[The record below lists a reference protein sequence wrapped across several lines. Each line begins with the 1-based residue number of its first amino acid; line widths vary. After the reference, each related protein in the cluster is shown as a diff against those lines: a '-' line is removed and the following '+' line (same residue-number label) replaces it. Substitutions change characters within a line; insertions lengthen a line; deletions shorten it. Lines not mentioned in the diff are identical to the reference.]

1 MNLDRSLIKQQA
13 RTIIKNKVMK
23 LFLTF
28 FIVTLCASAVNITF
42 SVVNNVYS
50 TRYTNYYSDLF
61 DNYDDYYDDDYYYGG
76 GNSDFG
82 YFDDFG
88 TENGDSYDYGNDFYS
103 FGAEIPMIKAQNP
116 FTALA
121 VANVFSLVSIAA
133 TVLLLPLTIALSYF
147 FVEFIK
153 GKEYELG
160 AGITSVFTNAF
171 KVDYGKKIALGLLK
185 GVLMY
190 VLTILFVIPG
200 LIFNYSSYFAYE
212 LMCEYP
218 NLSPWEAIKL
228 SKKMIKGNRSELF
241 VLDLSFIPWMFLCIF
256 IFPIIYVVPYYWTT
270 KALYYE
276 NFKLRALAM
285 GRITE
290 DDFLSEQE
298 IYMKYMSQ
306 VQQGAGYSQNNGTS
320 YNQGQTSQQGNTYTA
335 NQTQQG
341 NPFTNGYTNP
351 NGAGANPY
359 TTGYANNYNAQ
370 NNASGFNNNQQAG
383 NPNANM
389 YNMFG
394 APVYYQPPAN
404 NTIIP
409 PQQFTN
415 DGSVPKRDIYSN
427 MTSSTVSQDDAAGE
441 TAQPKPDFTVTEP
454 QEPEFTQPVEPTEE
468 FVEPTEPT
476 APEDFTQQADEPI
489 VTEQTNEQTTP
500 AEETVFTQQTDN
512 STVAEQTDNQPKA
525 DE

>member
-28 FIVTLCASAVNITF
+28 FIVTLCVSAINITF
-42 SVVNNVYS
+42 SVVSNIYN
-50 TRYTNYYSDLF
+50 TRFTSYYSDLF
-61 DNYDDYYDDDYYYGG
+61 DDYNDDDYYYDG

-88 TENGDSYDYGNDFYS
+88 TENGDSYDYGNDFHS

-116 FTALA
+116 FAALA
-121 VANVFSLVSIAA
+121 VTNVLSLVSIAA
-133 TVLLLPLTIALSYF
+133 TVLLLPLSISLSYF

-160 AGITSVFTNAF
+160 AGISSVFKNAF
-171 KVDYGKKIALGLLK
+171 KVDYGKKLALGILISAL
-185 GVLMY
+185 VY
-190 VLTILFVIPG
+190 VLSLLFIIPG
-200 LIFNYSSYFAYE
+200 IIFSYSSYFAYE

-256 IFPIIYVVPYYWTT
+256 IFPIIYVAPYYMTT
-270 KALYYE
+270 KALYYQ

-298 IYMKYMSQ
+298 KYMKYMSQ
-306 VQQGAGYSQNNGTS
+306 AQQGAGYSQNNGTA
-320 YNQGQTSQQGNTYTA
+320 YNQGQTSQQGNTYNA
-335 NQTQQG
+335 YQTQQG

-359 TTGYANNYNAQ
+359 STSYANNYNAQ
-370 NNASGFNNNQQAG
+370 NNASGFNSNQQAG

-415 DGSVPKRDIYSN
+415 DGSVPQRDIYSN
-427 MTSSTVSQDDAAGE
+427 MTSSTVAQDGTAGE

-454 QEPEFTQPVEPTEE
+454 QEPEFTQPVEPTEN

-476 APEDFTQQADEPI
+476 APEDFTPQADEPTA
-489 VTEQTNEQTTP
+489 TEQTDT
-500 AEETVFTQQTDN
+500 
-512 STVAEQTDNQPKA
+512 QPKA

>member
-28 FIVTLCASAVNITF
+28 FIVTLCASAINITV
-42 SVVNNVYS
+42 SVVSNVYS
-50 TRYTNYYSDLF
+50 TRSTNYYSDLF
-61 DNYDDYYDDDYYYGG
+61 DDYDDYYDGDYYYDG

-88 TENGDSYDYGNDFYS
+88 TENGDSYDYGNDFHS

-116 FTALA
+116 FTTLA
-121 VANVFSLVSIAA
+121 VANVLALVSLVA
-133 TVLLLPLTIALSYF
+133 TILLVPLSIALSYF

-171 KVDYGKKIALGLLK
+171 KVDYGKKIALGLIK
-185 GVLMY
+185 GLLIY
-190 VLTILFVIPG
+190 VLTILFIIPG
-200 LIFNYSSYFAYE
+200 IIFNYSSYFAYE

-241 VLDLSFIPWMFLCIF
+241 VLDLSFIPWIFLCIF

-276 NFKLRALAM
+276 NFKLRALAI

-290 DDFLSEQE
+290 DDFLSEQQR
-298 IYMKYMSQ
+298 YMKYMSQ
-306 VQQGAGYSQNNGTS
+306 AQQGTGYSQNNGTA
-320 YNQGQTSQQGNTYTA
+320 YNQGQTSQQGSTYNTY
-335 NQTQQG
+335 QTQQG

-359 TTGYANNYNAQ
+359 TTGYQSNYNAP
-370 NNASGFNNNQQAG
+370 NNASGFNNQQTGNQ
-383 NPNANM
+383 NSNM

-409 PQQFTN
+409 PQQFAG
-415 DGSVPKRDIYSN
+415 DGRPPQRDIYSN
-427 MTSSTVSQDDAAGE
+427 MTSSTVSQDGTAGE

-476 APEDFTQQADEPI
+476 APEDFTQQAYEP
-489 VTEQTNEQTTP
+489 T
-500 AEETVFTQQTDN
+500 A
-512 STVAEQTDNQPKA
+512 SEQTDTQPKA

>member
-28 FIVTLCASAVNITF
+28 FIVTLCTSAINITF
-42 SVVNNVYS
+42 SVVSNVYS

-61 DNYDDYYDDDYYYGG
+61 DDYDDYYYDG

-228 SKKMIKGNRSELF
+228 SKKMIRGNRSELF

-270 KALYYE
+270 RALYYE
-276 NFKLRALAM
+276 NFKLRALAI

-298 IYMKYMSQ
+298 KYMKYMSQ
-306 VQQGAGYSQNNGTS
+306 VQQGADYSQNNGTA

-341 NPFTNGYTNP
+341 NPFTNGYTTPNSAGTNT

-359 TTGYANNYNAQ
+359 TTGYQNNYNAP
-370 NNASGFNNNQQAG
+370 NNGNGFNNQQAG

-389 YNMFG
+389 YKMFG

-415 DGSVPKRDIYSN
+415 DGRPPQRDIYSN
-427 MTSSTVSQDDAAGE
+427 MSSSTVAQDGTAGE

-468 FVEPTEPT
+468 FVEPT
-476 APEDFTQQADEPI
+476 APEDFTPQADEPT
-489 VTEQTNEQTTP
+489 VTEQTGEQTQTTP
-500 AEETVFTQQTDN
+500 AEETVFTQQADEPTA
-512 STVAEQTDNQPKA
+512 TEQTDNQPKA

>member
-28 FIVTLCASAVNITF
+28 FIVTLCASAINITV
-42 SVVNNVYS
+42 SVVSNVYS
-50 TRYTNYYSDLF
+50 TRSTNYYSDLF
-61 DNYDDYYDDDYYYGG
+61 DDYDDYYDGDYYYDG

-88 TENGDSYDYGNDFYS
+88 TENGDSYDYGNDFHS

-116 FTALA
+116 FTTLA
-121 VANVFSLVSIAA
+121 VANVLALVSLVA
-133 TVLLLPLTIALSYF
+133 TILLVPLSIALSYF

-171 KVDYGKKIALGLLK
+171 KVDYGKKIALGLIK
-185 GVLMY
+185 GLLIY
-190 VLTILFVIPG
+190 VLTILFIIPG
-200 LIFNYSSYFAYE
+200 IIFNYSSYFAYE

-241 VLDLSFIPWMFLCIF
+241 VLDLSFIPWIFLCIF

-276 NFKLRALAM
+276 NFKLRALAI

-290 DDFLSEQE
+290 DDFLSEQQR
-298 IYMKYMSQ
+298 YMKYMSQ
-306 VQQGAGYSQNNGTS
+306 AQQGAGYSQNNGTA
-320 YNQGQTSQQGNTYTA
+320 YNQGQTSQQGSTYNTY
-335 NQTQQG
+335 QTQQG

-359 TTGYANNYNAQ
+359 TTGYQSNYNAP
-370 NNASGFNNNQQAG
+370 NNASGFNNQQAG

-389 YNMFG
+389 HNMFG

-409 PQQFTN
+409 PQQFAG
-415 DGSVPKRDIYSN
+415 DGRPPQRDIYSN
-427 MTSSTVSQDDAAGE
+427 MTSSTVSQDGTAGE

-454 QEPEFTQPVEPTEE
+454 QEPEFTQPVEPTEN

-476 APEDFTQQADEPI
+476 APEDFTQQAYEP
-489 VTEQTNEQTTP
+489 T
-500 AEETVFTQQTDN
+500 A
-512 STVAEQTDNQPKA
+512 SEQTDTQPKA

>member
-28 FIVTLCASAVNITF
+28 FIVTLCASAINITV
-42 SVVNNVYS
+42 SVVSNVYS
-50 TRYTNYYSDLF
+50 TRSTNYYSDLF
-61 DNYDDYYDDDYYYGG
+61 DDYDDYYDGDYYYDG

-88 TENGDSYDYGNDFYS
+88 TENGDSYDYGNDFHS

-116 FTALA
+116 FTTLA
-121 VANVFSLVSIAA
+121 VANVLALVSLIA
-133 TVLLLPLTIALSYF
+133 TILLVPLSIALSYF

-171 KVDYGKKIALGLLK
+171 KVDYGKKIALGLIK
-185 GVLMY
+185 GLLIY
-190 VLTILFVIPG
+190 VLTILFIIPG
-200 LIFNYSSYFAYE
+200 IIFNYSSYFAYE

-241 VLDLSFIPWMFLCIF
+241 VLDLSFIPWIFLCIF

-290 DDFLSEQE
+290 DDFLSEQQR
-298 IYMKYMSQ
+298 YMKYMSQ
-306 VQQGAGYSQNNGTS
+306 AQQGASYSQNNGTA
-320 YNQGQTSQQGNTYTA
+320 YNQGQTSQQGSTYNTY
-335 NQTQQG
+335 QTQQG

-359 TTGYANNYNAQ
+359 TTGYQSNYNAP
-370 NNASGFNNNQQAG
+370 NNASGFNNQQAG

-389 YNMFG
+389 HNMFG

-409 PQQFTN
+409 PQQFAG
-415 DGSVPKRDIYSN
+415 DGRPPQRDIYSN
-427 MTSSTVSQDDAAGE
+427 MTSSTVAQDGTAGE

-476 APEDFTQQADEPI
+476 APEDFTQQAYEP
-489 VTEQTNEQTTP
+489 T
-500 AEETVFTQQTDN
+500 A
-512 STVAEQTDNQPKA
+512 SEQTDTQPKA

>member
-28 FIVTLCASAVNITF
+28 FIVTLCASAINITV
-42 SVVNNVYS
+42 SVVSNVYS
-50 TRYTNYYSDLF
+50 TRSTNYYSDLF
-61 DNYDDYYDDDYYYGG
+61 DDYDDYYDGDYYYDG

-88 TENGDSYDYGNDFYS
+88 TENGDSYDYGNDFHS

-116 FTALA
+116 FTTLA
-121 VANVFSLVSIAA
+121 VANVLALVSLVA
-133 TVLLLPLTIALSYF
+133 TILLVPLSIALSYF

-171 KVDYGKKIALGLLK
+171 KVDYGKKIALGLIK
-185 GVLMY
+185 GLLIY
-190 VLTILFVIPG
+190 VLTILFIIPG
-200 LIFNYSSYFAYE
+200 IIFNYSSYFAYE

-241 VLDLSFIPWMFLCIF
+241 VLDLSFIPWIFLCIF
-256 IFPIIYVVPYYWTT
+256 IFPIIYVVPYYMAT
-270 KALYYE
+270 KALYYQ
-276 NFKLRALAM
+276 NFKLRALAI

-290 DDFLSEQE
+290 DDFLSEQQK
-298 IYMKYMSQ
+298 YMKYMAQ
-306 VQQGAGYSQNNGTS
+306 AQQGAGYAQNNGTA

-335 NQTQQG
+335 NQTQQS

-359 TTGYANNYNAQ
+359 TTGYQSNYNAP
-370 NNASGFNNNQQAG
+370 NNASGFNNQQAG

-389 YNMFG
+389 HNMFG

-409 PQQFTN
+409 PQQFAG
-415 DGSVPKRDIYSN
+415 DGRPPQRDIYSN
-427 MTSSTVSQDDAAGE
+427 MTSSTVAQDGTAGE

-476 APEDFTQQADEPI
+476 APEDFTQQAYEP
-489 VTEQTNEQTTP
+489 T
-500 AEETVFTQQTDN
+500 A
-512 STVAEQTDNQPKA
+512 SEQTDTQPKA